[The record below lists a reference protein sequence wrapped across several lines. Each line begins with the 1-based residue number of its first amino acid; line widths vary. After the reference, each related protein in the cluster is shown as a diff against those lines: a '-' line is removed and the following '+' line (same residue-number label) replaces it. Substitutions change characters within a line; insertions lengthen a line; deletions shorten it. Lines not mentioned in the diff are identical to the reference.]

1 MTSRSD
7 SRIRLLAVSAL
18 AVYLVFAVLLFN
30 MQAIQ
35 ASSNPNTDTAA
46 VKSYNVAVDSTR
58 GEILDRNGQ
67 PLVQNRQGTD
77 VVIYNLSFPEDK
89 TSRNNILLSLI
100 RALESNGDTWI
111 DDLPLVF
118 APNGRIMFAEERES
132 DIAFLKSDKLLHL
145 NDYAT
150 AQNCLDAFI
159 SDYELKA
166 YSADEQRKLASVYY
180 SMAKQEFSN
189 YAPYTFAEDISMKS
203 AAFIMENNE
212 YFRGVQTVVSAYRE
226 YDGDGTLAAHIL
238 GVVGTISADEYERE
252 QTQLAKLLSDETLSP
267 DSVKQLKA
275 KSYSMNDEYGKFGIE
290 AAMETY
296 LRGTRG
302 TQTFRVDTQENIS
315 SEYSELPLTGGAVVT
330 TINKDMQKVA
340 QESLAERIRNAT
352 QLEALAKGLS
362 PAGAVVVLDIHSG
375 AVLASA
381 SYPTFNLEDYYKDYN
396 TLLEQAGKPLWNR
409 AMQSTYSPG
418 STMKCAIAVA
428 ALEEGIINRE
438 TRLYCEGTYKFH
450 DVTFSCFQYRAHGW
464 INAEQALEHSCNI
477 FFYQLAEKLGIEKIQ
492 EYASLF
498 GLGSLTGIEISE
510 SKGILAGPQYRDSIG
525 QSWQQGETLLA
536 AIGQSDN
543 SFSLLQ
549 LANYVATIANGGTR
563 YTPYLIEKVLSD
575 DYDEVLYRHETTVS
589 AQTGLS
595 QENLDIVKSGMLRVA
610 TLTSCWSSFSSLPY
624 KVAAKTGTAEKTLLV
639 GGVYVEGTDGFLI
652 SFGPYKD
659 PQIAIAVVV
668 ENAGSGAST
677 AQVAADIYEFYFEQQ
692 KEIEKRQPE
701 NQLIG

>member
-1 MTSRSD
+1 
-7 SRIRLLAVSAL
+7 
-18 AVYLVFAVLLFN
+18 

>member
-1 MTSRSD
+1 M
-7 SRIRLLAVSAL
+7 LAVSAL